1 MPEAIERQIAELAM
15 LSAPMLRQRFQ
26 EVFGKA
32 AGLRTSPELL
42 RLALAYRLQEEAES
56 GLSPRTRSLLTRLE
70 SRLKEGR
77 PVVAAQ
83 TVRLKPGTRLV
94 RMWKQERHQVTVLAQ
109 GFEYL
114 GRRYSNL
121 SVIARETAGS
131 PWSGPAFFGLKQ
143 RRHAGAG
150 RG

>member
-1 MPEAIERQIAELAM
+1 MPEAIERQIAELST

-26 EVFGKA
+26 EVFGKTPA
-32 AGLRTSPELL
+32 LRTSPELL

-56 GLSPRTRSLLTRLE
+56 GLPPRTRSLLTRLE
-70 SRLKEGR
+70 SRLKEGK
-77 PVVAAQ
+77 PVVSNA
-83 TVRLKPGTRLV
+83 TIRLKPGTRLV
-94 RMWKQERHQVTVLAQ
+94 RMWKHERHQVTVLAQ

-121 SVIARETAGS
+121 SVIAREIADS
-131 PWSGPAFFGLKQ
+131 PWSGPAFFGLQKP
-143 RRHAGAG
+143 RHAEAG

>member
-1 MPEAIERQIAELAM
+1 MPEAIERQIAELST

-42 RLALAYRLQEEAES
+42 RLALAYRVQEEAES

-70 SRLKEGR
+70 SRVKEGKSAV
-77 PVVAAQ
+77 PNP

-94 RMWKQERHQVTVLAQ
+94 RMWKHERYQVTVLAQ

-121 SVIARETAGS
+121 SVIARDIAGS
-131 PWSGPAFFGLKQ
+131 PWSGPAFFGLKEK
-143 RRHAGAG
+143 RRREATDG
-150 RG
+150 

>member
-32 AGLRTSPELL
+32 PALRTSPELL
-42 RLALAYRLQEEAES
+42 RLTLAYCLQEEAES
-56 GLSPRTRSLLTRLE
+56 GLPPRTRSLLTRLE
-70 SRLKEGR
+70 SRIKEGK
-77 PVVAAQ
+77 PVVPAAII
-83 TVRLKPGTRLV
+83 RLKPGTRLV
-94 RMWKQERHQVTVLAQ
+94 RMWKHERYQVTVLER

-121 SVIARETAGS
+121 SVIAREIAGS

-143 RRHAGAG
+143 RRHAEAG